1 MDSIYMVKVPV
12 AFMMHSTDEHKMTNV
27 FCVLDEMNQGSDE
40 FIYFGE
46 PEIQQ
51 VF

>member
-1 MDSIYMVKVPV
+1 MDNLYMVTVPV
-12 AFMMHSTDEHKMTNV
+12 AFMIRSSDEHKMTGV
-27 FCVLDEMNQGSDE
+27 YCTLDQMDMGSDE